1 MLGRAHLRSA
11 RVRVLGVGAE
21 ALRRAAAQPTGGN
34 ASVGEAYARGA
45 VGVGIGGLRGFQRR
59 REWRRSVRRD
69 KQNPSNVS
77 IV

>member
-1 MLGRAHLRSA
+1 M
-11 RVRVLGVGAE
+11 RVLGVGAE

-59 REWRRSVRRD
+59 REWRRSARRD
-69 KQNPSNVS
+69 KQKPSLIPVE
-77 IV
+77 